1 MVALFSVNESRQ
13 SRLQHAA
20 NNFVV
25 NCFVF
30 HDDVHDS
37 DVDAISY
44 NNCCMFGFVY
54 ALGTIVPISRV
65 KNKP

>member
-1 MVALFSVNESRQ
+1 MVTLFSVNESRQ

-30 HDDVHDS
+30 HDDVYVS

-44 NNCCMFGFVY
+44 NCCMFGFVY

-65 KNKP
+65 KNKR